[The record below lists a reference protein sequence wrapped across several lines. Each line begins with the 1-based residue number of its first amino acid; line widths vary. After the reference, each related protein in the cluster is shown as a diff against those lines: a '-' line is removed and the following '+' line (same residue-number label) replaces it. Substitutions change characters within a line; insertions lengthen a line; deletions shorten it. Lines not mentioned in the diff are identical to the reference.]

1 MTKVCI
7 IMAALSLMASFV
19 LGCAQDQIKAEESE
33 TSIGEIKKAVV
44 SVIGSPREISQ
55 NQREFTS
62 QYSELPNTKPKERV
76 YYVVTI
82 LGSRRPYEVEV
93 KALVEQKQGIS
104 FIEVGEDARL
114 AQKLLKDIQ
123 SKLHQG
129 RDGRNLIDDFRAF

>member
-1 MTKVCI
+1 MIKIVILGVVFSVLT
-7 IMAALSLMASFV
+7 

-62 QYSELPNTKPKERV
+62 QYSDLPNTKPSERV
-76 YYVVTI
+76 YYIVTI
-82 LGSRRPYEVEV
+82 LGARRPYEVEV
-93 KALVEQKQGIS
+93 KALVEQRQGKAYR
-104 FIEVGEDARL
+104 EVGEDARL

-123 SKLHQG
+123 NKLHQG